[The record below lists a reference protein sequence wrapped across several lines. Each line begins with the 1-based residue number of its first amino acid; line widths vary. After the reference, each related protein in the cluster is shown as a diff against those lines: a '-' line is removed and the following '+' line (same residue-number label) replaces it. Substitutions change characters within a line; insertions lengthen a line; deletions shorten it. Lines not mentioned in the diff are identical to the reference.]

1 MHQLWSRHRQII
13 HRGSAAARQLRRKL
27 LVQLNNPRFARAITL
42 TATLMFLPAL
52 VLICVET
59 NTPQP
64 PAPVIIEW
72 STRRENKTAGY
83 LLYRAEN
90 PTVLFSQ
97 LTPNLIPAANDPYLG
112 GTYRYTDTT
121 TMSGVTYYYQ
131 IEDVESDGTRTRHAP
146 ISITA
151 RASAPTFFGLTI
163 SWGSIFAGAMMV
175 IGAWL
180 IGISAWLARGK

>member
-1 MHQLWSRHRQII
+1 
-13 HRGSAAARQLRRKL
+13 
-27 LVQLNNPRFARAITL
+27 
-42 TATLMFLPAL
+42 MFLPAL

-59 NTPQP
+59 NMPQP
-64 PAPVIIEW
+64 PAPVLIEW

-90 PTVLFSQ
+90 PTAPFLPVSHD
-97 LTPNLIPAANDPYLG
+97 LIPAANDPYLG
-112 GTYRYTDTT
+112 GMYLYTDTT
-121 TMSGVTYYYQ
+121 TMAGVTYYYQ
-131 IEDVESDGTRTRHAP
+131 IEDVGSDGTRTRHAP